1 MIEGEETRF
10 DSYEITQ
17 SLQELQPNILKQL
30 VENAK
35 RLHAWVE
42 KSRGPIYKGTAES
55 TLRNKRAYLRKAALG
70 SKKITDMFPTNEVA
84 ETSTDDDDPTF
95 DTFDDIYDS
104 GNDNDNEFILESLDL
119 LLKKTKDDLR
129 LRTVSQFFHLVRDQ
143 GLTKMDA
150 SNFAQSLNKDSWHTP
165 TQCW

>member
-1 MIEGEETRF
+1 MKHFYHKTMSYRMPMIEGEETRF

-84 ETSTDDDDPTF
+84 ET
-95 DTFDDIYDS
+95 
-104 GNDNDNEFILESLDL
+104 
-119 LLKKTKDDLR
+119 
-129 LRTVSQFFHLVRDQ
+129 
-143 GLTKMDA
+143 
-150 SNFAQSLNKDSWHTP
+150 
-165 TQCW
+165 